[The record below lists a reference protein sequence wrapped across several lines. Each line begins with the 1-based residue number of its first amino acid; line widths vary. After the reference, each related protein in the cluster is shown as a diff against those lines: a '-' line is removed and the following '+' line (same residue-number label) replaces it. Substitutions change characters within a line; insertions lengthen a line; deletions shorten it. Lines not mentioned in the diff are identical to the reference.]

1 MHHLRTHL
9 YLALGVSLCAS
20 ALAQSASTGENTDG
34 NNLLRRLNLET
45 QPKVV
50 KIFGV
55 GGLRQLEAFQTGVF
69 VSPEGHILTTQS
81 LVLDEGEV
89 TVVLWNGTR
98 ATGSVVA
105 VDPVLEIA
113 ILKIQLDEPV
123 AFFSL
128 DDEVEVEPGMRIL
141 ALTNLFGIAVYDEPV
156 SVLHGVV
163 TSIAPLSARRG
174 AFEANYSGTV
184 YIIDAATNNP
194 GAAGGAII
202 DLSGQLVGL
211 IGKELRSEATGTW
224 LNYALPV
231 DLLREPV
238 DRLRSGVSTPRV
250 NSLDREEDFL
260 TLGDLG
266 IVLVPNIVDRTPPY
280 VERVLAG
287 SAAGKAGLRADD
299 LIVAVG
305 TQPIA
310 SQRDLSIQISR
321 SDPRRPLQLTLLRG
335 RDLVRVAL
343 EHLKLQAE
351 RDE

>member
-1 MHHLRTHL
+1 MQLLRFH
-9 YLALGVSLCAS
+9 YFLAVGLCLCAP
-20 ALAQSASTGENTDG
+20 APVQSASTGEAPSG
-34 NNLLRRLNLET
+34 NLLRRLNLET

-55 GGLRQLEAFQTGVF
+55 GGLRQLEAFQTGVL

-81 LVLDEGEV
+81 LVLDEDEV

-98 ATGSVVA
+98 AIGSVVA
-105 VDPVLEIA
+105 VDPILELA
-113 ILKIQLDEPV
+113 LVKVQLVEPV
-123 AFFSL
+123 ACFSL
-128 DDEVEVEPGMRIL
+128 ADEVEVEPGTRVL
-141 ALTNLFGIAVYDEPV
+141 AFANLFGIAVYDEPV
-156 SVLHGVV
+156 SVLQGVV

-184 YIIDAATNNP
+184 YIVDAATNNP

-202 DLSGQLVGL
+202 DLSGRLIGL

-231 DLLREPV
+231 DLLHEPV
-238 DRLRSGVSTPRV
+238 ERMKSGASAPRT
-250 NSLDREEDFL
+250 NMLDREESL
-260 TLGDLG
+260 LSLGDLG

-280 VERVLAG
+280 VERVVPG
-287 SAAGKAGLRADD
+287 SAAGKAGLWADD

-305 TQPIA
+305 QQPIA
-310 SQRDLSIQISR
+310 SQRDLSIQVSR
-321 SDPRRPLQLTLLRG
+321 SDPRQPLQLTLLRG
-335 RDLVRVAL
+335 RDLIRVAL
-343 EHLKLQAE
+343 EQLELQAE